1 MESHKYLLA
10 KNMAFLMLVSPDTN
24 LAKLLK
30 FCLATKV
37 TGENPGQIAEEM
49 ARKLM
54 EKPSNFA
61 YWTQDVMRID
71 DEYTTEE
78 WEVVGHMELTNIEE
92 FMNQLW
98 QELESL
104 NL

>member
-1 MESHKYLLA
+1 MESSKHLLA
-10 KNMAFLMLVSPDTN
+10 KNMAFLMLVSPNSN
-24 LAKLLK
+24 LEKLLK
-30 FCLATKV
+30 FCLATKI
-37 TGENPGQIAEEM
+37 TGKNPGKTAEEM

-54 EKPSNFA
+54 EEPSTLA

-71 DEYTTEE
+71 DNYTSEE
-78 WEVVGHMELTNIEE
+78 WEALGNMQLTNIDK

-104 NL
+104 DL